1 MRLALIGPFPP
12 YRGGIAQFTKL
23 LSDAFESAG
32 DSVERITYKRLYPS
46 FLFPGKSQVD
56 CDSPFSDDPTP
67 LIDSLLP
74 VRWASTRK
82 YLRSLD
88 LDGILVQW
96 WHPFFAPA
104 LRGSLPPEISC
115 AAICHNVLPHESFP
129 LARSLL
135 RGFLKRM
142 KLIVTHSRSD
152 GEAALGVLGELNILK
167 LYLPLYEQYT
177 NGGKSR
183 DFVRNELGYGSED
196 NVILFFGLVRPYK
209 GLMDLLHAAKELPRT
224 VKLLVVGECYS
235 DRDALTREMSGTE
248 LQERVKWIDR
258 FVPDSE
264 VAGYF
269 RASDVVALPYR
280 HATQS
285 AVAQIALA
293 FRKPLVLTRTGGL
306 SEVIDE
312 GETGFLVPPCDP
324 VALADGIRKALVLGG
339 TAGIEQRI
347 TRKAAEFS
355 WKNYVSQIRK
365 CWP

>member
-23 LSDAFESAG
+23 LSASFESAG
-32 DSVERITYKRLYPS
+32 DSVIRITYRRLYPS
-46 FLFPGKSQVD
+46 LLFPGKSQID
-56 CDSPFSDDPTP
+56 GDSPFSDDPIR
-67 LIDSLLP
+67 LIDSVLP
-74 VRWASTRK
+74 VRWASARK
-82 YLRSLD
+82 FLRSLD
-88 LDGILVQW
+88 VDGILVQW

-115 AAICHNVLPHESFP
+115 AAICHNILPHESFP
-129 LARSLL
+129 LAHSLL

-142 KLIVTHSRSD
+142 KLVVTHSRSD
-152 GEAALGVLGELNILK
+152 EEAALGVFSELNILK
-167 LYLPLYEQYT
+167 LYLPLYDQYT

-183 DFVRNELGYGSED
+183 DLVRNELGYDSED

-209 GLMDLLHAAKELPRT
+209 GLMDLLHAVKELPRT

-235 DRDALTREMSGTE
+235 DREALTREMLSTE
-248 LQERVKWIDR
+248 LQERVQWIDR

-269 RASDVVALPYR
+269 RASDAVALPYR

-312 GETGFLVPPCDP
+312 GKTGFLIPPRDP
-324 VALADGIRKALVLGG
+324 AALAEGIRKALVLGG
-339 TAGIEQRI
+339 TAGIEERI
-347 TRKAAEFS
+347 TRKATEFT
-355 WKNYVSQIRK
+355 WEGYVSQIRK
-365 CWP
+365 RWP